1 MTDSIEARWEA
12 HNEAG
17 RRYFSQGDFAN
28 AEQAFVAAIRE
39 ATAIGGDNVRLASS
53 LSNLGQLKYKQKDL
67 AQAEALFRRSLAIR
81 ETVLG
86 PEHFGLV
93 QNLNNL
99 AALHYARGE
108 LEQAEPLFR
117 RALLISE
124 QALGEAHPDVAVT
137 LNNLARLYFRR
148 NDFKAAAP
156 LLLRLLTIKQEAL
169 GASHPEVAAIL
180 TSLAKV
186 RYAEGEYDAGEQLA
200 RRALAIREKIHVPN
214 DPSIATAL
222 ETLAEIC
229 GARGKR
235 DEEMDLRRRA
245 VEIREASMG
254 ADHPAAAA
262 SRATLELRRV
272 SVETVQLGEISGEYH
287 KVDTAMPTPDQPRL
301 RIDSPSAGIER
312 RVTPPAAPPVTP
324 LAPPAIAP
332 AAAAPPPPA
341 AVVPPAA
348 SVPMAAAPP
357 AAPPAPRVAPPGPPA
372 APAAPMAAAPPAQ
385 VAAPLST
392 TTKSKSLPWIEAPT
406 SPVVMNR
413 PGFTPPPRVEG
424 PTGPVNP
431 NERVA
436 RIPAVSDGVASRT
449 PSETY
454 ASLLTQ
460 STSLTTVPSA
470 RIEHHEEYTSERRE
484 VSLEDW
490 PLHSRRP
497 WLKYAAAATIVA
509 AGAGAWFLYGR
520 GAFAAR
526 AAALPAPVTAA
537 KAPET
542 SLAAKAV
549 GPIVKDSAAVQ
560 SAPEQKVDPA
570 PPPPAPPPER
580 PAKAAAAQDNEQ
592 VTPPSRRSVGAALP
606 TVNVDK
612 IMKAIDDS
620 ARAQRDSA
628 GKSLNVSAP
637 VFKGRPPNPPPPQAP
652 R

>member
-312 RVTPPAAPPVTP
+312 RVTPPEVPARPAPRPAAPPVTP
-324 LAPPAIAP
+324 MA
-332 AAAAPPPPA
+332 PPA
-341 AVVPPAA
+341 AVLPPVV

-357 AAPPAPRVAPPGPPA
+357 ATPPSPRVAPPAPPV
-372 APAAPMAAAPPAQ
+372 APAPPMAAAPPVQ
-385 VAAPLST
+385 AAATLPT

-406 SPVVMNR
+406 SPVVTNR

-460 STSLTTVPSA
+460 STSLTTVPPA
-470 RIEHHEEYTSERRE
+470 RLEHHEEYSSERRE

-497 WLKYAAAATIVA
+497 WLKYAAAAAVVA
-509 AGAGAWFLYGR
+509 AGAGAWFFYGR
-520 GAFAAR
+520 GWLAAR

-560 SAPEQKVDPA
+560 SAPEQKAEPA
-570 PPPPAPPPER
+570 PPPPAPAPER
-580 PAKAAAAQDNEQ
+580 QARAAAAQDNEP

-637 VFKGRPPNPPPPQAP
+637 VFKGRPPNPPAPQAP